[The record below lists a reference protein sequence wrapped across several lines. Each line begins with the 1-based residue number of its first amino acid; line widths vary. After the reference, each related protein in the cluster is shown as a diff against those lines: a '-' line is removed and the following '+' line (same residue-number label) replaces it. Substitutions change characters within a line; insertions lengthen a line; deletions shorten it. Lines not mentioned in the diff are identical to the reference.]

1 MKRYQSTSRTKTD
14 TVVGLLPEKK
24 VRSPVAETRATS
36 FNPQTFLAKV
46 GQGKTTLK
54 ASKEQLISQG
64 DSANA
69 GFYVQAG
76 RVKLTVFSHRGK
88 KPWSGSWSRAASLVK
103 AASSGNGNVWRSP
116 PHIHD
121 CAQ

>member
-1 MKRYQSTSRTKTD
+1 MKKNQPTSRTKTD
-14 TVVGLLPEKK
+14 TVVGPLPDKK
-24 VRSPVAETRATS
+24 VRSPAAETRATS

-69 GFYVQAG
+69 VFMSRRAG
-76 RVKLTVFSHRGK
+76 
-88 KPWSGSWSRAASLVK
+88 
-103 AASSGNGNVWRSP
+103 
-116 PHIHD
+116 
-121 CAQ
+121 